1 MHVCE
6 KKAFLRASVTET
18 RISFEYGERKHWG
31 NGKRIVHNAHTH
43 TYIFFSPLQ
52 SQVWRKACTA
62 KDCKDD
68 AVGKI
73 SMQWESI
80 EQTYEGLEQK
90 NS

>member
-1 MHVCE
+1 ME
-6 KKAFLRASVTET
+6 KENTGGTARELY
-18 RISFEYGERKHWG
+18 IM
-31 NGKRIVHNAHTH
+31 HTH
-43 TYIFFSPLQ
+43 THIYIFSPLQ

>member
-1 MHVCE
+1 ME
-6 KKAFLRASVTET
+6 KENTGGTARELY
-18 RISFEYGERKHWG
+18 IM
-31 NGKRIVHNAHTH
+31 HTH